1 MVNGR
6 FLQLTCLSISTS
18 YLRIRIYNTGSD
30 RVTLQQSRK
39 KEEGKKKKKE
49 EGLILKVIGTCK
61 GGNILITVLY
71 YKVNVIQ
78 PIVLWLIEKLND
90 MIQWCITRKCI
101 IHYYVVG
108 E

>member
-1 MVNGR
+1 M
-6 FLQLTCLSISTS
+6 SISTS

-30 RVTLQQSRK
+30 RVTHAAAEQEERRK
-39 KEEGKKKKKE
+39 KRKKKKK

-78 PIVLWLIEKLND
+78 PHS
-90 MIQWCITRKCI
+90 TA
-101 IHYYVVG
+101 G
-108 E
+108 